1 VNTPNIT
8 EQELPPDS
16 IQVIEHELQQI
27 RGNHIAALLTMQAKL
42 SDQIS
47 PADTDAKR
55 ITLRNMFDAVGIEI
69 AENIERNQSSNAAV
83 SAAQLITKL

>member
-16 IQVIEHELQQI
+16 IQVIELELQQI